1 MHLYERLV
9 VTHVYVL
16 KKNQTTL
23 VWANAPSP
31 TLEVFKGQAW
41 IHIAANEP
49 YLCTVPNK
57 SHLSP
62 NNPEL

>member
-1 MHLYERLV
+1 MSIWLL
-9 VTHVYVL
+9 L
-16 KKNQTTL
+16 MFKKIHWFKKKYTL
-23 VWANAPSP
+23 IWANASSP

-57 SHLSP
+57 SHLSL

>member
-1 MHLYERLV
+1 MHHHEYLV

-16 KKNQTTL
+16 KKNTL
-23 VWANAPSP
+23 IWANAPGP

-41 IHIAANEP
+41 VHIAANEP

-57 SHLSP
+57 SHLSL